1 MSTLEVR
8 PPAEHAHRMFHKLV
22 WHSGEAVVWRW
33 HKPGVWMRAGK
44 SYLPAHMVNLG
55 WRYVSAVVP
64 DMGTPAPPAPIPEG
78 VETMINRDGRPVPAH
93 LVPSK
98 ARLEDQTVRELLR
111 HAAAMHMTL
120 AAFKTQAFADIE
132 AFMELLSAAYNVQMG
147 GRSGGTTLESYDG
160 LMKVSISSAN
170 TLTFGPE
177 LKVAEALIGECV
189 SSWSEGANEHLRIL
203 VMDAFKVAEGGNLRI
218 DRVLGLRSLA
228 IEDDK
233 WRQAMLAIGDAI
245 RVAHSKRYIRFY
257 QRLSQD
263 AEWQQIVLDASRV

>member
-8 PPAEHAHRMFHKLV
+8 PPAEHAYRTYHELKSQF
-22 WHSGEAVVWRW
+22 GNAAIWRW
-33 HKPGVWMRAGK
+33 EKPGVWKRAGQ
-44 SYLPAHMVNLG
+44 SYLPVEMADIG
-55 WRYVSAVVP
+55 WQYVSALVP
-64 DMGTPAPPAPIPEG
+64 DMGGPAVMARIPAG
-78 VETMINRDGRPVPAH
+78 GETMINRDGRPVPAH
-93 LVPSK
+93 LVPAK

-111 HAAAMHMTL
+111 QAAAMHMTL

-132 AFMELLSAAYNVQMG
+132 AFMELLSASYNVQIG

-228 IEDDK
+228 IEDNK